1 MAKTMRENSSRGRET
16 DSDWSISILNNLAGL
31 KQGLNGLGNWLT
43 SHNLDLDTENRARL
57 VFEEIVTNVIRYGFA
72 DSGSHII
79 RAIAQLDGPDLK
91 LSFDDDGK
99 SFDPTTAPVPAPDRS
114 LAQASIGGRGLMLV
128 RAAARRIDYER
139 TSDGRNRLTVTLP
152 RQ

>member
-1 MAKTMRENSSRGRET
+1 MMKTMTDNSRRGDET
-16 DSDWSISILNNLAGL
+16 NSDWSIAMRNDLAGL
-31 KQGLNGLGNWLT
+31 KQGLNGLGAWLA
-43 SHNLDLDTENRARL
+43 SHQCDTDTENRARL

-72 DSGSHII
+72 DGGVHTI
-79 RAIAQLDGPDLK
+79 RAIAQLDGGDLK

-99 SFDPTTAPVPAPDRS
+99 SFDPTTAPLPAPDVS

-128 RAAARRIDYER
+128 RTAARHIDYER
-139 TSDGRNRLTVTLP
+139 TKDGRNRLTVTLA